1 MRGTTVPRIVMFA
14 ALGLAAATAA
24 DAAQR
29 TFVAT
34 TGNDAWPCSLTQP
47 CRTFGAAIVNTNFG
61 GDIVTL
67 DSGGYGPVVIDKP
80 LSIVV
85 PPGVYAGVSV
95 SGAQVD
101 GIVVNVA
108 GGGTVALRGLTISGQ
123 GGTNGVRFQQG
134 GRLVLEDLKISG
146 FFNGGNGAA
155 IRNESTTPYSAM
167 TLRRVSLRDSNAGIT
182 IDGTTTSKS
191 VTVENSSFEALGSA
205 CITQVDDVKLLVR
218 DTTLSDCAT
227 AFSVTQPAA
236 SFGYAALGL
245 ERVTITRTFT
255 AAIQLTNNATNRSPT
270 VTINDSAILNTGGI
284 KVTNGANVS
293 VARSTIDGCGPPA
306 CLDASGA
313 ANFVNFE
320 VVNSEIKHG
329 PGGIRVSLDGAA
341 GGIVNLADSRVT
353 QIFPGE
359 AIYLRGTTN
368 GVQLDAVRNMIN
380 SNNRGIAV
388 DTNGHVK
395 LMGNQ
400 IVWNSTGGLVK
411 LSQTNTY
418 IESLNNNYITSNG
431 WGPGSLPDELP
442 AISPTR

>member
-1 MRGTTVPRIVMFA
+1 MKGTTVPRIVMFA
-14 ALGLAAATAA
+14 ALGLAAASAA

-47 CRTFGAAIVNTNFG
+47 CRTFAAALVNTNFG

-80 LSIVV
+80 LAIVV

-95 SGAQVD
+95 NGAQVD

-134 GRLVLEDLKISG
+134 GRLVLEDLQISG

-155 IRNESTTPYSAM
+155 IRNESTTPYSSM
-167 TLRRVSLRDSNAGIT
+167 TLRRVSLRDSDAGIR
-182 IDGTTTSKS
+182 IDGTTTTKA
-191 VTVENSSFEALGSA
+191 VTIENSALEALGPA
-205 CITQVDDVKLLVR
+205 CISQVDDVNMTVR

-227 AFSVTQPAA
+227 AFSVTQSAA
-236 SFGYAALGL
+236 NFGYAFLGL
-245 ERVTITRTFT
+245 ERVTITRTYT
-255 AAIQLTNNATNRSPT
+255 AALQILNNATNRAPVVS
-270 VTINDSAILNTGGI
+270 VNASAMLRTGGI
-284 KVTNGANVS
+284 KATNGPQVS
-293 VARSTIDGCGPPA
+293 VSRSTIDGCGPGP
-306 CLDASGA
+306 CIDAGGTFG
-313 ANFVNFE
+313 FVQFMI
-320 VVNSEIKHG
+320 SDTDIRRG
-329 PGGIRVSLDGAA
+329 PGGIRLSLDGTA
-341 GGIVNLADSRVT
+341 GGIVNLADSRMT
-353 QIFPGE
+353 QLSTE
-359 AIYLRGTTN
+359 AIYLRGAVN
-368 GVQLDAVRNMIN
+368 GAQLNAVRNMID

-388 DTNGHVK
+388 DTNGQVK

-400 IVWNSTGGLVK
+400 IVYNSTGGLVK

-418 IESLNNNYITSNG
+418 IESLNNNYIASNG
-431 WGPGSLPDELP
+431 WVQGSPPDEIP